1 MKPAILVDTA
11 ALIAPG
17 NKPDD
22 CHHQV
27 VNLRGQLTQAKRQFL
42 TTHAVL
48 LELANTYSKVR
59 YKSLAIQLINVI
71 NHSPAWQVIPT
82 DNLLRQRGLKLFNH
96 RGDKDWSL
104 VDGISMVVAKDF
116 PVTDSLTT
124 DHHFSQAGFVI
135 LLKP

>member
-1 MKPAILVDTA
+1 MKPTIFVDTA
-11 ALIAPG
+11 VLIALG
-17 NKPDD
+17 NKQDN

-27 VNLRGQLTQAKRQFL
+27 VSLMGQLTQAKRQFL

-59 YKSLAIQLINVI
+59 YKPLAIKLINVI
-71 NHSPAWQVIPT
+71 NHSPAWQVIPI
-82 DNLLRQRGLKLFNH
+82 DNLLMQRGLELFTQ
-96 RGDKDWSL
+96 RRDKDWSL
-104 VDGISMVVAKDF
+104 VDCISMVVARDF
-116 PVTDSLTT
+116 QVTEILTM